1 MEKGNTQIDIDI
13 VYMWV
18 DGSDPAWKKKKD
30 SFLASEEAAASANNP
45 ATANHTGCSDNE
57 ESVSGKCRF
66 CNNDELKYSLR
77 SLEMFAPWIRNIF
90 IVTDNQIPV
99 WLNTEN
105 PKIKIIDHKEIMPA
119 EILPVFNSAL
129 IELYLSRIPGL
140 SEHFLLAN
148 DDTMFAAP
156 ASESFFFTPDGKP
169 IIRLHPQKVRVKKDY
184 YSRLISNSQDAIERD
199 FHKRYRLAP
208 HHNIDAYRKSDYD
221 RCLGI
226 YSKWTKESGI
236 YRFRNENCMYR
247 STISYYALAT
257 GNAVLRKVGRYNN
270 CTGIFDA
277 LFCFAMNSFK
287 SDSRCIPLR
296 SRDYMKI
303 MDKYNPV
310 LFAMNDGEGTT
321 DEDRARAK
329 EFLELYFPEK
339 STFER

>member
-1 MEKGNTQIDIDI
+1 MEKGNTEIDIDI

-30 SFLASEEAAASANNP
+30 SFLASGEAAASANNQ
-45 ATANHTGCSDNE
+45 ATANHAGCSDNE

-90 IVTDNQIPV
+90 IVTDNQIPA
-99 WLNTEN
+99 WLDTEN
-105 PKIKIIDHKEIMPA
+105 SKIRIIDHKEIMPA
-119 EILPVFNSAL
+119 EILPVFNASL
-129 IELYLSRIPGL
+129 IELYLSKIPGL
-140 SEHFLLAN
+140 SEHFILAN
-148 DDTMFAAP
+148 DDTLIAAP
-156 ASESFFFTPDGKP
+156 VEKSFFFTADGKP
-169 IIRLHPQKVRVKKDY
+169 VIRLHPQKTRVKTDC
-184 YSRLISNSQDAIERD
+184 YSRHITLSQDTIEKD
-199 FHKRYRLAP
+199 FGKKFRLAP
-208 HHNIDAYRKSDYD
+208 HHNMDAYRKSDYD
-221 RCLGI
+221 KCLDI
-226 YSKWTKESGI
+226 YSRWVKESAP
-236 YRFRNENCMYR
+236 YRFRNEKCMHR
-247 STISYYALAT
+247 SMMSYYALAT